1 MYVSTF
7 YSYKGGVGRTMAL
20 ANVATNLVRQGRR
33 VLLVDFDLE
42 APGLDTFK
50 QFRPRRPTPGIVEYV
65 SDYLAMHESPDVA
78 DYVYEVILPA
88 HTSDPASRN
97 EAERSSPEGSG
108 LGENGT
114 EASGGGG
121 RLWIMPAGRRDASY
135 SSLLQAIDWSAL
147 YDQHDGFLM
156 FEDLKEQWK
165 ECIGLDYVLIDSR
178 TGHTDVAGICTRQL
192 PNAVFLFF
200 FPNDQNLRGLEG
212 IVKDICQEAQ
222 APRNKNIALHFVMS
236 NVPDLDDEDRILRDR
251 RVEFRNK
258 LQFRKLLVIHHYNSL
273 ALLNQSIFC
282 EERPR
287 SRLAQ
292 EYRNLG
298 RELIARNPEDRE
310 GALLFLRQYVDEG
323 PKSADADETLKQ
335 ITDKHSEDGDIQ
347 TQLAFLRM
355 EDGELD
361 RAKSILEKAI
371 KMSVRSPGTLVRRA
385 QCRRLLLDDPVG
397 ATSDALSAL
406 KLRAIEEVDAFK
418 AVKILSELKSV
429 DLLRQLVPPSKSRDL
444 SPRVRLIIASELKHS
459 REELP
464 SAVAALKS
472 VIEDPRIDENLH
484 QEARER
490 ISLPLIGL
498 GKFNEAMEMIC
509 PDPSKVKLLEL
520 PPLFNYAMAKWG
532 AVGGPDSALFQRVV
546 SLDSQGTETES
557 PNYAQCLA
565 IAHSALGNLEIANQF
580 ADRAEALISN
590 EDSEFSCWRYLE
602 IDSINFRRDL
612 ASIRAMI
619 GGSNERPQFLRNE
632 SADSTANRSES

>member
-200 FPNDQNLRGLEG
+200 ATQ
-212 IVKDICQEAQ
+212 QEH
-222 APRNKNIALHFVMS
+222 R
-236 NVPDLDDEDRILRDR
+236 
-251 RVEFRNK
+251 
-258 LQFRKLLVIHHYNSL
+258 
-273 ALLNQSIFC
+273 
-282 EERPR
+282 
-287 SRLAQ
+287 
-292 EYRNLG
+292 
-298 RELIARNPEDRE
+298 
-310 GALLFLRQYVDEG
+310 
-323 PKSADADETLKQ
+323 
-335 ITDKHSEDGDIQ
+335 
-347 TQLAFLRM
+347 
-355 EDGELD
+355 
-361 RAKSILEKAI
+361 
-371 KMSVRSPGTLVRRA
+371 
-385 QCRRLLLDDPVG
+385 
-397 ATSDALSAL
+397 SAL
-406 KLRAIEEVDAFK
+406 CYVEC
-418 AVKILSELKSV
+418 
-429 DLLRQLVPPSKSRDL
+429 
-444 SPRVRLIIASELKHS
+444 PR
-459 REELP
+459 
-464 SAVAALKS
+464 
-472 VIEDPRIDENLH
+472 
-484 QEARER
+484 
-490 ISLPLIGL
+490 L
-498 GKFNEAMEMIC
+498 G
-509 PDPSKVKLLEL
+509 
-520 PPLFNYAMAKWG
+520 
-532 AVGGPDSALFQRVV
+532 
-546 SLDSQGTETES
+546 
-557 PNYAQCLA
+557 
-565 IAHSALGNLEIANQF
+565 
-580 ADRAEALISN
+580 
-590 EDSEFSCWRYLE
+590 
-602 IDSINFRRDL
+602 
-612 ASIRAMI
+612 
-619 GGSNERPQFLRNE
+619 
-632 SADSTANRSES
+632 